1 MIIVFLQVSLWWHD
15 AASEVARRVLETVI
29 PQDAV
34 VEIQEELGL
43 HSLSNDQNWSLQV
56 GESAASSM
64 SPQSFFRS
72 CQHGWSHLDH
82 GSYTIQL
89 IVMCQSFKH

>member
-1 MIIVFLQVSLWWHD
+1 MIIVFLQVSLWWQD

-43 HSLSNDQNWSLQV
+43 HSVSNDQNWSLQKYIRTCR
-56 GESAASSM
+56 GAWE
-64 SPQSFFRS
+64 
-72 CQHGWSHLDH
+72 
-82 GSYTIQL
+82 
-89 IVMCQSFKH
+89 

>member
-1 MIIVFLQVSLWWHD
+1 MIIVFLQVSLWWQD

-72 CQHGWSHLDH
+72 CQLGGVIWTMGVTQFNSL
-82 GSYTIQL
+82 
-89 IVMCQSFKH
+89 